1 MIYES
6 QRRQRMWETTHTALK
21 LPQHVF
27 IVQFNILIQMFSVR
41 INNNVYPD
49 DNLSRKVFGSIQYS
63 YFFPCAIAALLE
75 TIREF
80 KPR

>member
-1 MIYES
+1 
-6 QRRQRMWETTHTALK
+6 MWETTHTALK

-49 DNLSRKVFGSIQYS
+49 DNLSRKVLAPSNIHI
-63 YFFPCAIAALLE
+63 FFRVL
-75 TIREF
+75 
-80 KPR
+80 

>member
-27 IVQFNILIQMFSVR
+27 IVQFNILIQMLSVR

-49 DNLSRKVFGSIQYS
+49 DNLSRKVLAPSNIHI
-63 YFFPCAIAALLE
+63 FFRVL
-75 TIREF
+75 
-80 KPR
+80 